1 MTIFEPNSFYHKLF
15 EDAENDIFQAGI
27 GLWGVCGGPDVP
39 LG

>member
-1 MTIFEPNSFYHKLF
+1 MIYEPNSFYRDLF
-15 EDAENDIFQAGI
+15 EDAEDTAFRNDV